1 VRKITIAQ
9 ENGLIEIADEDNTS
23 LEECIKELSKIFSAQ
38 NVVLLESSETSVL
51 LRPSKVLWISIKNV
65 KPKQEEDIVT
75 DEEI

>member
-1 VRKITIAQ
+1 MRKITIAQ
-9 ENGLIEIADEDNTS
+9 ENGLIEIVDEDNTS

>member
-1 VRKITIAQ
+1 MRKITIAQ

>member
-9 ENGLIEIADEDNTS
+9 ENGLIEIVDEDNTS